1 MTNTYTCKTESTTDC
16 KSETRPDC
24 KDISWQECRLV
35 TSALGNLTKVSGQFY
50 ARAGQQK
57 LGPGASS
64 LLKIDSLH
72 ICIVESSKKDLSDI
86 FTFHLVAT
94 STFFGVFPFTVQAW
108 DAYGVQ
114 LLSQSGTTPLLA

>member
-35 TSALGNLTKVSGQFY
+35 TSGLGYLTTVSGHFY

-57 LGPGASS
+57 LGLGACS
-64 LLKIDSLH
+64 LLKIDFLH
-72 ICIVESSKKDLSDI
+72 ICAVESSKKD
-86 FTFHLVAT
+86 
-94 STFFGVFPFTVQAW
+94 
-108 DAYGVQ
+108 
-114 LLSQSGTTPLLA
+114 SQ